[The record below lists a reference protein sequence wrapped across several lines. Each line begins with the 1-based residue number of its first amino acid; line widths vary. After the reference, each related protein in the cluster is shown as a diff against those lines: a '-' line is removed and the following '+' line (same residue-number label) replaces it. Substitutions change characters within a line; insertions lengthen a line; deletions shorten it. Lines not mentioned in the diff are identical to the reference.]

1 MSAKEVALDVINRM
15 PEGISWEELMEELE
29 IGAAQVGED
38 FQLFHEFFPGDSF
51 WHSVYHVESNFFRRH
66 FTRP

>member
-29 IGAAQVGED
+29 ILSDLRRADAEIDAGD
-38 FQLFHEFFPGDSF
+38 FVTHEEAKREIETWFS
-51 WHSVYHVESNFFRRH
+51 E
-66 FTRP
+66 